1 MSEDVASLKA
11 TIEALRETNR
21 NLINLLNRAPAA
33 IVTLDPEGKVRM
45 WNPAA
50 ELIFGWESAEVVG
63 QPNPIVPPA
72 KFQEFATRHKDV
84 VAGDTLIGLEVVRK
98 KKGGEDIDISVSTAV
113 VRDEAGAV
121 ETVIGVI
128 FDITARKQVEREIR
142 ELNSTLEERVAQ
154 RTQELREA
162 VRDLESFSYS
172 VSHDLRSPL
181 RSIDGFANV
190 LIEDYA
196 EVLDDEGRRLLGII
210 VRNAQRMGQL
220 IDDLLEFSR
229 MGRKPLARTSTDLG
243 ALAATILEELR
254 ESQPERTVEIT
265 LAELPRA
272 QADSSMLRQVLV
284 NLLSNAWK
292 FTRKSD
298 GARIEVGSDEDGAHF
313 RYWVKD
319 NGAGFDMQYADKL
332 FGVFQRLHRQEEFE
346 GTGVGLAI
354 CQKIVSRHGGSIW
367 AEAAVGEGATFFF
380 TLPKEPVELVD

>member
-21 NLINLLNRAPAA
+21 NLIGLLNRAPAA

-50 ELIFGWESAEVVG
+50 ELIFGWKAGEVIG
-63 QPNPIVPPA
+63 QPNPIVPAA
-72 KFQEFATRHKDV
+72 KLAEFSSKHRDV
-84 VAGDTLIGLEVVRK
+84 VGGDTLLGLEVVRQK
-98 KKGGEDIDISVSTAV
+98 KDGEDIDISVSTAV
-113 VRDEAGAV
+113 VRDDEGAV

-128 FDITARKQVEREIR
+128 LDITARKQVEREIR
-142 ELNSTLEERVAQ
+142 ELNSTLEERVTQ

-162 VRDLESFSYS
+162 IRDLESFSYS

-190 LIEDYA
+190 LLEDYS

-229 MGRKPLARTSTDLG
+229 MGRRPLARTTTDVRGVAG
-243 ALAATILEELR
+243 AILQELR
-254 ESQPERTVEIT
+254 ESHPERAVDIA
-265 LAELPRA
+265 LADLPSA

-284 NLLSNAWK
+284 NLISNAWK
-292 FTRKSD
+292 FTRKAER
-298 GARIEVGSDEDGAHF
+298 ARIEVAATDEGSHF

-332 FGVFQRLHRQEEFE
+332 FGVFQRLHRQDEFE

-354 CQKIVSRHGGSIW
+354 CHKIVTRHGGTIW
-367 AEAAVGEGATFFF
+367 AEAAPGEGATFHF
-380 TLPKEPVELVD
+380 TLPKEPVGPS

>member
-1 MSEDVASLKA
+1 VSEDVASLKA

-50 ELIFGWESAEVVG
+50 ELIFGWESAEVMG
-63 QPNPIVPPA
+63 KPNPIVPAA
-72 KFQEFATRHKDV
+72 KFAEFATKHKDV
-84 VAGDTLIGLEVVRK
+84 VGGDTLIGLEVVRK
-98 KKGGEDIDISVSTAV
+98 KKDGGDIDISVSTAV
-113 VRDEAGAV
+113 VRDDEGAV

-128 FDITARKQVEREIR
+128 LDITARKQVEREIR
-142 ELNSTLEERVAQ
+142 DLNATLEERVAQ

-190 LIEDYA
+190 LIEDYS

-229 MGRKPLARTSTDLG
+229 MGRKPLARSVTDLTG
-243 ALAATILEELR
+243 LASSILDELK
-254 ESQPERTVEIT
+254 ESQPERTVLIE
-265 LAELPRA
+265 LSDLPRA

-292 FTRKSD
+292 FTRKVEA
-298 GARIEVGSDEDGAHF
+298 ARIEVGSAEDGSHY

-354 CQKIVSRHGGSIW
+354 CHKIVSRHGGSIW
-367 AEAAVGEGATFFF
+367 AEAALGEGATFFF
-380 TLPKEPVELVD
+380 TLPKEPAEVVE